1 MVDTA
6 KMLADA
12 RLDRR
17 AKHLAAITPHVPVF
31 VCRNLLILADRDS
44 AAKALPSGKGQSVAN
59 RR

>member
-1 MVDTA
+1 MLDTA
-6 KMLADA
+6 KMLAEA

-31 VCRNLLILADRDS
+31 VCRNLLILADRDLAADASPCGESQS
-44 AAKALPSGKGQSVAN
+44 ASN